1 MKSKLIT
8 VLIITSMML
17 ISCNENNNSTNTK
30 NVENSVSE
38 FIIVD
43 TDVSSSDEALQILKE
58 GNARFATDK
67 SVLRNIN
74 AERRESLKNG
84 QNPYAVIV
92 SCSDSRVTP
101 TTVFNAGLGE
111 LFDIR
116 LAGNVVDDDAL
127 GSIEYAVEH
136 LNTPLI
142 VVMGHQSCG
151 AVTAT
156 YNEVVKGEKVSG
168 NMESFVKK
176 ITPSVNKNGT
186 IDDAIHTNIDM
197 VVKEIS
203 EDKGIKT
210 EKTQVVIGAKVPEIK
225 VQAIK
230 KLDGNVYYSISIKD
244 EVILKNV
251 KITLNDEEKV
261 NIDVNSSEYTTEIV
275 LQKGF
280 DNKLII
286 EASNENLTTSKKA
299 QCSLP

>member
-1 MKSKLIT
+1 
-8 VLIITSMML
+8 MML
-17 ISCNENNNSTNTK
+17 IGCNENNNSTNTK

-210 EKTQVVIGAKVPEIK
+210 LIDQGKVKVVGAYYD
-225 VQAIK
+225 
-230 KLDGNVYYSISIKD
+230 LNGNVTFK
-244 EVILKNV
+244 E
-251 KITLNDEEKV
+251 
-261 NIDVNSSEYTTEIV
+261 
-275 LQKGF
+275 
-280 DNKLII
+280 
-286 EASNENLTTSKKA
+286 
-299 QCSLP
+299 

>member
-8 VLIITSMML
+8 VFIITSMML

-84 QNPYAVIV
+84 QKPYSVIV

-210 EKTQVVIGAKVPEIK
+210 LIDQGKVKVVGAYYD
-225 VQAIK
+225 
-230 KLDGNVYYSISIKD
+230 LNGNVTFK
-244 EVILKNV
+244 E
-251 KITLNDEEKV
+251 
-261 NIDVNSSEYTTEIV
+261 
-275 LQKGF
+275 
-280 DNKLII
+280 
-286 EASNENLTTSKKA
+286 
-299 QCSLP
+299 

>member
-17 ISCNENNNSTNTK
+17 IGCNENNNSTNTK

-127 GSIEYAVEH
+127 ASIEYAVEH

-210 EKTQVVIGAKVPEIK
+210 LIDQGKVKVVGAYYD
-225 VQAIK
+225 
-230 KLDGNVYYSISIKD
+230 LNGNVTFK
-244 EVILKNV
+244 E
-251 KITLNDEEKV
+251 
-261 NIDVNSSEYTTEIV
+261 
-275 LQKGF
+275 
-280 DNKLII
+280 
-286 EASNENLTTSKKA
+286 
-299 QCSLP
+299 

>member
-17 ISCNENNNSTNTK
+17 IGCNENNNSTNTK

-156 YNEVVKGEKVSG
+156 YNVVVKGEKVSG

-210 EKTQVVIGAKVPEIK
+210 LIDQGKVKVVGAYYD
-225 VQAIK
+225 
-230 KLDGNVYYSISIKD
+230 LNGNVTFK
-244 EVILKNV
+244 E
-251 KITLNDEEKV
+251 
-261 NIDVNSSEYTTEIV
+261 
-275 LQKGF
+275 
-280 DNKLII
+280 
-286 EASNENLTTSKKA
+286 
-299 QCSLP
+299 

>member
-30 NVENSVSE
+30 NLENSVSE

-210 EKTQVVIGAKVPEIK
+210 LIDQGKVKVVGAYYD
-225 VQAIK
+225 
-230 KLDGNVYYSISIKD
+230 LNGNVTFK
-244 EVILKNV
+244 E
-251 KITLNDEEKV
+251 
-261 NIDVNSSEYTTEIV
+261 
-275 LQKGF
+275 
-280 DNKLII
+280 
-286 EASNENLTTSKKA
+286 
-299 QCSLP
+299 

>member
-186 IDDAIHTNIDM
+186 IDDAIRTNIDM

-210 EKTQVVIGAKVPEIK
+210 LVDQGKVKVVGAYYD
-225 VQAIK
+225 
-230 KLDGNVYYSISIKD
+230 LNGNVTFK
-244 EVILKNV
+244 E
-251 KITLNDEEKV
+251 
-261 NIDVNSSEYTTEIV
+261 
-275 LQKGF
+275 
-280 DNKLII
+280 
-286 EASNENLTTSKKA
+286 
-299 QCSLP
+299 

>member
-17 ISCNENNNSTNTK
+17 IGCNENNNSTNTK

-116 LAGNVVDDDAL
+116 LAGNVVDDDEL

-210 EKTQVVIGAKVPEIK
+210 LIDQGKVKVVGAYYD
-225 VQAIK
+225 
-230 KLDGNVYYSISIKD
+230 LNGNVTFK
-244 EVILKNV
+244 E
-251 KITLNDEEKV
+251 
-261 NIDVNSSEYTTEIV
+261 
-275 LQKGF
+275 
-280 DNKLII
+280 
-286 EASNENLTTSKKA
+286 
-299 QCSLP
+299 

>member
-168 NMESFVKK
+168 NMESFVRK

-210 EKTQVVIGAKVPEIK
+210 LIDQGKVKVVGAYYD
-225 VQAIK
+225 
-230 KLDGNVYYSISIKD
+230 LNGNVTFK
-244 EVILKNV
+244 E
-251 KITLNDEEKV
+251 
-261 NIDVNSSEYTTEIV
+261 
-275 LQKGF
+275 
-280 DNKLII
+280 
-286 EASNENLTTSKKA
+286 
-299 QCSLP
+299 

>member
-8 VLIITSMML
+8 VLITSMML

-186 IDDAIHTNIDM
+186 IDDAIHINIDM

-210 EKTQVVIGAKVPEIK
+210 LIDQGKVKVVGAYYD
-225 VQAIK
+225 
-230 KLDGNVYYSISIKD
+230 LNGNVTFK
-244 EVILKNV
+244 E
-251 KITLNDEEKV
+251 
-261 NIDVNSSEYTTEIV
+261 
-275 LQKGF
+275 
-280 DNKLII
+280 
-286 EASNENLTTSKKA
+286 
-299 QCSLP
+299 

>member
-197 VVKEIS
+197 LVKEIS

-210 EKTQVVIGAKVPEIK
+210 LIDQGKVKVVGAYYD
-225 VQAIK
+225 
-230 KLDGNVYYSISIKD
+230 LNGNVTFK
-244 EVILKNV
+244 E
-251 KITLNDEEKV
+251 
-261 NIDVNSSEYTTEIV
+261 
-275 LQKGF
+275 
-280 DNKLII
+280 
-286 EASNENLTTSKKA
+286 
-299 QCSLP
+299 

>member
-74 AERRESLKNG
+74 SERRESLKNG

-210 EKTQVVIGAKVPEIK
+210 LIDQGKVKVVGAYYD
-225 VQAIK
+225 
-230 KLDGNVYYSISIKD
+230 LNGNVTFK
-244 EVILKNV
+244 E
-251 KITLNDEEKV
+251 
-261 NIDVNSSEYTTEIV
+261 
-275 LQKGF
+275 
-280 DNKLII
+280 
-286 EASNENLTTSKKA
+286 
-299 QCSLP
+299 

>member
-17 ISCNENNNSTNTK
+17 IGCNENNNSTNTK

-197 VVKEIS
+197 VVKEIF

-210 EKTQVVIGAKVPEIK
+210 LIDQGKVKVVGAYYD
-225 VQAIK
+225 
-230 KLDGNVYYSISIKD
+230 LNGNVTFK
-244 EVILKNV
+244 E
-251 KITLNDEEKV
+251 
-261 NIDVNSSEYTTEIV
+261 
-275 LQKGF
+275 
-280 DNKLII
+280 
-286 EASNENLTTSKKA
+286 
-299 QCSLP
+299 

>member
-156 YNEVVKGEKVSG
+156 YNEVIKGEKVSG

-210 EKTQVVIGAKVPEIK
+210 LIDQGKVKVVGAYYD
-225 VQAIK
+225 
-230 KLDGNVYYSISIKD
+230 LNGNVTFK
-244 EVILKNV
+244 E
-251 KITLNDEEKV
+251 
-261 NIDVNSSEYTTEIV
+261 
-275 LQKGF
+275 
-280 DNKLII
+280 
-286 EASNENLTTSKKA
+286 
-299 QCSLP
+299 

>member
-17 ISCNENNNSTNTK
+17 IGCNENNNSTNTK

-210 EKTQVVIGAKVPEIK
+210 LIDQGKVKVVGVYYD
-225 VQAIK
+225 
-230 KLDGNVYYSISIKD
+230 LNGNVTFK
-244 EVILKNV
+244 E
-251 KITLNDEEKV
+251 
-261 NIDVNSSEYTTEIV
+261 
-275 LQKGF
+275 
-280 DNKLII
+280 
-286 EASNENLTTSKKA
+286 
-299 QCSLP
+299 

>member
-30 NVENSVSE
+30 NVENSVSQ

-43 TDVSSSDEALQILKE
+43 TDVSSADEALQILKE

-168 NMESFVKK
+168 NMESFVEK

-210 EKTQVVIGAKVPEIK
+210 LIDQGKVKVVGAYYD
-225 VQAIK
+225 
-230 KLDGNVYYSISIKD
+230 LNGNVTFK
-244 EVILKNV
+244 E
-251 KITLNDEEKV
+251 
-261 NIDVNSSEYTTEIV
+261 
-275 LQKGF
+275 
-280 DNKLII
+280 
-286 EASNENLTTSKKA
+286 
-299 QCSLP
+299 

>member
-8 VLIITSMML
+8 VLIITCMML

-210 EKTQVVIGAKVPEIK
+210 LIDQGKVKVVGAYYD
-225 VQAIK
+225 
-230 KLDGNVYYSISIKD
+230 LNGNVTFK
-244 EVILKNV
+244 E
-251 KITLNDEEKV
+251 
-261 NIDVNSSEYTTEIV
+261 
-275 LQKGF
+275 
-280 DNKLII
+280 
-286 EASNENLTTSKKA
+286 
-299 QCSLP
+299 

>member
-116 LAGNVVDDDAL
+116 LAGNVVDDDTL

-210 EKTQVVIGAKVPEIK
+210 LIDQGKVKVVGAYYD
-225 VQAIK
+225 
-230 KLDGNVYYSISIKD
+230 LNGNVTFK
-244 EVILKNV
+244 E
-251 KITLNDEEKV
+251 
-261 NIDVNSSEYTTEIV
+261 
-275 LQKGF
+275 
-280 DNKLII
+280 
-286 EASNENLTTSKKA
+286 
-299 QCSLP
+299 

>member
-17 ISCNENNNSTNTK
+17 IGCNENNNSTNTK

-210 EKTQVVIGAKVPEIK
+210 LIDQGKVKVVGAYYD
-225 VQAIK
+225 
-230 KLDGNVYYSISIKD
+230 LNGNVTFK
-244 EVILKNV
+244 E
-251 KITLNDEEKV
+251 
-261 NIDVNSSEYTTEIV
+261 
-275 LQKGF
+275 
-280 DNKLII
+280 
-286 EASNENLTTSKKA
+286 
-299 QCSLP
+299 

>member
-8 VLIITSMML
+8 VLIITSMIL

-210 EKTQVVIGAKVPEIK
+210 LIDQGKVKVVGAYYD
-225 VQAIK
+225 
-230 KLDGNVYYSISIKD
+230 LNGNVTFK
-244 EVILKNV
+244 E
-251 KITLNDEEKV
+251 
-261 NIDVNSSEYTTEIV
+261 
-275 LQKGF
+275 
-280 DNKLII
+280 
-286 EASNENLTTSKKA
+286 
-299 QCSLP
+299 

>member
-17 ISCNENNNSTNTK
+17 IGCNENNNSTNTK

-84 QNPYAVIV
+84 QNPYAIIV

-210 EKTQVVIGAKVPEIK
+210 LIDQGKVKVVGAYYD
-225 VQAIK
+225 
-230 KLDGNVYYSISIKD
+230 LNGNVTFK
-244 EVILKNV
+244 E
-251 KITLNDEEKV
+251 
-261 NIDVNSSEYTTEIV
+261 
-275 LQKGF
+275 
-280 DNKLII
+280 
-286 EASNENLTTSKKA
+286 
-299 QCSLP
+299 

>member
-17 ISCNENNNSTNTK
+17 IGCNENNNSTNTK

-186 IDDAIHTNIDM
+186 IDDAIHNNIDM

-210 EKTQVVIGAKVPEIK
+210 LIDQGKVKVVGAYYD
-225 VQAIK
+225 
-230 KLDGNVYYSISIKD
+230 LNGNVTFK
-244 EVILKNV
+244 E
-251 KITLNDEEKV
+251 
-261 NIDVNSSEYTTEIV
+261 
-275 LQKGF
+275 
-280 DNKLII
+280 
-286 EASNENLTTSKKA
+286 
-299 QCSLP
+299 

>member
-210 EKTQVVIGAKVPEIK
+210 LIDQGKVKVVGAYYD
-225 VQAIK
+225 
-230 KLDGNVYYSISIKD
+230 LNGNV
-244 EVILKNV
+244 
-251 KITLNDEEKV
+251 T
-261 NIDVNSSEYTTEIV
+261 
-275 LQKGF
+275 F
-280 DNKLII
+280 I
-286 EASNENLTTSKKA
+286 E
-299 QCSLP
+299 

>member
-17 ISCNENNNSTNTK
+17 IGCNENNNSTNTK

-176 ITPSVNKNGT
+176 ITPSVNKNGS

-210 EKTQVVIGAKVPEIK
+210 LIDQGKVKVVGAYYD
-225 VQAIK
+225 
-230 KLDGNVYYSISIKD
+230 LNGNVTFK
-244 EVILKNV
+244 E
-251 KITLNDEEKV
+251 
-261 NIDVNSSEYTTEIV
+261 
-275 LQKGF
+275 
-280 DNKLII
+280 
-286 EASNENLTTSKKA
+286 
-299 QCSLP
+299 

>member
-210 EKTQVVIGAKVPEIK
+210 LINQGKVKVVGAYYD
-225 VQAIK
+225 
-230 KLDGNVYYSISIKD
+230 LNGNVTFK
-244 EVILKNV
+244 E
-251 KITLNDEEKV
+251 
-261 NIDVNSSEYTTEIV
+261 
-275 LQKGF
+275 
-280 DNKLII
+280 
-286 EASNENLTTSKKA
+286 
-299 QCSLP
+299 

>member
-58 GNARFATDK
+58 GNARVATDK
-67 SVLRNIN
+67 AVLRNIN

-210 EKTQVVIGAKVPEIK
+210 LIDQGKVKVVGAYYD
-225 VQAIK
+225 
-230 KLDGNVYYSISIKD
+230 LNGNVTFK
-244 EVILKNV
+244 E
-251 KITLNDEEKV
+251 
-261 NIDVNSSEYTTEIV
+261 
-275 LQKGF
+275 
-280 DNKLII
+280 
-286 EASNENLTTSKKA
+286 
-299 QCSLP
+299 

>member
-8 VLIITSMML
+8 VLIITSIML

-210 EKTQVVIGAKVPEIK
+210 LIDQGKVKVVGAYYD
-225 VQAIK
+225 
-230 KLDGNVYYSISIKD
+230 LNGNVTFK
-244 EVILKNV
+244 E
-251 KITLNDEEKV
+251 
-261 NIDVNSSEYTTEIV
+261 
-275 LQKGF
+275 
-280 DNKLII
+280 
-286 EASNENLTTSKKA
+286 
-299 QCSLP
+299 

>member
-17 ISCNENNNSTNTK
+17 ISCN
-30 NVENSVSE
+30 ENSVSE

-116 LAGNVVDDDAL
+116 LAGNGVDDDAL

-210 EKTQVVIGAKVPEIK
+210 LIDQGKVKVVGAYYD
-225 VQAIK
+225 
-230 KLDGNVYYSISIKD
+230 LNGNVTFK
-244 EVILKNV
+244 E
-251 KITLNDEEKV
+251 
-261 NIDVNSSEYTTEIV
+261 
-275 LQKGF
+275 
-280 DNKLII
+280 
-286 EASNENLTTSKKA
+286 
-299 QCSLP
+299 

>member
-210 EKTQVVIGAKVPEIK
+210 LIDQGKVKVVGAYYD
-225 VQAIK
+225 
-230 KLDGNVYYSISIKD
+230 LNRNVTFK
-244 EVILKNV
+244 E
-251 KITLNDEEKV
+251 
-261 NIDVNSSEYTTEIV
+261 
-275 LQKGF
+275 
-280 DNKLII
+280 
-286 EASNENLTTSKKA
+286 
-299 QCSLP
+299 